1 MKKGKCG
8 DCEVLPPRCTSSG
21 KYFTGFNIQ
30 NSDFGIDCCA
40 KRLLSIQD
48 DFSKQKCAIEEAIKN
63 SPNGRHHKVMY
74 YPKYHCELNHIEH
87 YWCNC
92 KHHARFECEYSL
104 DGLRKQVPL
113 ALASVS
119 NHTIL
124 ANYHRCQRKIQLYR
138 EGIVYGSPEWKARTT
153 HHKPYTPGE
162 DR

>member
-63 SPNGRHHKVMY
+63 PPNGRHHKVMY
-74 YPKYHCELNHIEH
+74 YPNYHCELNYIEH

-113 ALASVS
+113 ALASTCVKS
-119 NHTIL
+119 HNFSKLSSLPTKNTAISRRHCVWL
-124 ANYHRCQRKIQLYR
+124 A
-138 EGIVYGSPEWKARTT
+138 
-153 HHKPYTPGE
+153 
-162 DR
+162 